1 MKLKLKKVNAY
12 QLAKFFAVLYACL
25 AIIVVI
31 PMGLFSATFGQPFA
45 WWMIIVLPIVYG
57 VGGLIGGLI
66 MGGLYNLITK
76 WTGGLEF
83 DFEEIEKFK
92 E

>member
-12 QLAKFFAVLYACL
+12 QLAKFFAVLYACI

-31 PMGLFSATFGQPFA
+31 PMGLFSSVMGQPFV
-45 WWMIIVLPIVYG
+45 WWMVIVLPIVYG

-66 MGGLYNLITK
+66 MGGLYNLISK
-76 WTGGLEF
+76 WVGGLEF
-83 DFEEIEKFK
+83 DFEEILKFK